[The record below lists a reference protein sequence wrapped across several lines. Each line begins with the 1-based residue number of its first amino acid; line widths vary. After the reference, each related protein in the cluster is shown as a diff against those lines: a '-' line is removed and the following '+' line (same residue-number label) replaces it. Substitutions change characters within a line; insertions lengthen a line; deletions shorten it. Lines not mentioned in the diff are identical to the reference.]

1 MPARI
6 IVWELGPQIVKTQRT
21 EYGICDGMEQGIAVR
36 MGDRPHIV
44 FDTQASQHQGAAFWR
59 QGQSVAVVTVT
70 NANRRIHC
78 TSSLGLR
85 QNTG

>member
-6 IVWELGPQIVKTQRT
+6 IVWELGPQIVKTQRAK
-21 EYGICDGMEQGIAVR
+21 YGICDSMEQGIAVR

-70 NANRRIHC
+70 NANTGVHG
-78 TSSLGLR
+78 TPSLGR
-85 QNTG
+85 CQNAG